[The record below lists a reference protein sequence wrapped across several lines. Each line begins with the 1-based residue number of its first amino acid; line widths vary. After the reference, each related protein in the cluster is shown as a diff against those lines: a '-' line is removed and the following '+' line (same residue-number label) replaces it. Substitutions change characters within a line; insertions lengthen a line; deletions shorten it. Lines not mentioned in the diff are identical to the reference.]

1 MLLPP
6 HGGGRRSAARATAGG
21 PAGARVPH
29 LLHARRRVLV
39 PWNAFITAVELLLYL
54 YPAPPVDRR
63 LLRRLHG
70 LLFHPAGTHRA
81 VLSPSPAR
89 RRGSTRGSPLHAR
102 ALVVPSWTRLRQSG
116 VPCLYGAFD
125 VTVAAH
131 RCCAASPTRSC
142 RVGSS
147 AFAGELPERYMQA
160 VVAGTAASGVLVSAL
175 RVITKAVYPQDAHG
189 LRKSAILYFVVSIV
203 VMVICV
209 VCYNLAYKLPVVV
222 YYKNIK
228 KRAEKAEEDGGMY
241 GSTWRST
248 LWSIVGRVKWHG
260 IGVALIYAITLS
272 IFPGYITED
281 VHSESLK
288 DWYPIML
295 ITAYNV
301 FDLLGKSVPAVYSLQ
316 NANIAVAGSFAR
328 LLFYPL
334 FYGCLHGPS
343 FFRTEFPVTILTCL
357 LGLTNGYL
365 TCILM
370 TLAPKAVPI
379 QHSETAGI
387 VIVLFLVTGLVI
399 GSFVAC
405 VISVPCSKLTP
416 VYPLKGQWYGFLKD
430 Q

>member
-1 MLLPP
+1 MAGGEFTPADAEAAAELLLPP
-6 HGGGRRSAARATAGG
+6 PAGSDEPAARRPPADRLGIGYLIFFTLGAGF
-21 PAGARVPH
+21 
-29 LLHARRRVLV
+29 LL
-39 PWNAFITAVELLLYL
+39 PWNAFITAVDYFSYL
-54 YPAPPVDRR
+54 YPGAPVDRVFSVAYMVSCFIP
-63 LLRRLHG
+63 L
-70 LLFHPAGTHRA
+70 
-81 VLSPSPAR
+81 VLIVLCFPKSSAPAR
-89 RRGSTRGSPLHAR
+89 INTGLSLFTLAL
-102 ALVVPSWTRLRQSG
+102 LVVPVMDTAYVKG
-116 VPCLYGAFD
+116 VPGLYGALD
-125 VTVAAH
+125 VTVAATVL
-131 RCCAASPTRSC
+131 CGVADAL
-142 RVGSS
+142 VQGGVIG
-147 AFAGELPERYMQA
+147 FAGELPERYMQA

-203 VMVICV
+203 VMVICI

-241 GSTWRST
+241 GLAWRST

-301 FDLLGKSVPAVYSLQ
+301 FDLVGKSLPAVYSLQ
-316 NANIAVAGSFAR
+316 NANVAVAGSFAR

-343 FFRTEFPVTILTCL
+343 FFRTEIPVAILTCL
-357 LGLTNGYL
+357 LGLSNGYL

-399 GSFVAC
+399 GSFVAWFW
-405 VISVPCSKLTP
+405 VI
-416 VYPLKGQWYGFLKD
+416 
-430 Q
+430 

>member
-1 MLLPP
+1 MAGGELTPSDAEAAEEMLLPP
-6 HGGGRRSAARATAGG
+6 PAGSDEPAARPPPADRLGIGYLIFFTLGAGF
-21 PAGARVPH
+21 
-29 LLHARRRVLV
+29 LV
-39 PWNAFITAVELLLYL
+39 PWNAFITAVDYFSYL
-54 YPAPPVDRR
+54 YPGAPVDRVFSVAYMVSCFIP
-63 LLRRLHG
+63 L
-70 LLFHPAGTHRA
+70 
-81 VLSPSPAR
+81 VLIVLCFPKSSAPAR
-89 RRGSTRGSPLHAR
+89 INTGLSLFTLAL
-102 ALVVPSWTRLRQSG
+102 LVVPVMDTAYVKG
-116 VPCLYGAFD
+116 VPGLYGAFD
-125 VTVAAH
+125 VTVAATVL
-131 RCCAASPTRSC
+131 CGVADAL
-142 RVGSS
+142 VQGGVIG
-147 AFAGELPERYMQA
+147 FAGELPERYMQA

-228 KRAEKAEEDGGMY
+228 KRAEKAEEDGGIY

-399 GSFVAC
+399 GSFVAWFW
-405 VISVPCSKLTP
+405 VIDN
-416 VYPLKGQWYGFLKD
+416 G
-430 Q
+430 